1 MMMNKTIEEQK
12 YQLIV
17 HQKMDENQQTK
28 IHKNKE

>member
-1 MMMNKTIEEQK
+1 MMMNRTIEEQK

-17 HQKMDENQQTK
+17 QQKMDENQQTK

>member
-17 HQKMDENQQTK
+17 QQKMDENQQTK

>member
-17 HQKMDENQQTK
+17 QQKMDENQQTK
-28 IHKNKE
+28 INKNKE

>member
-17 HQKMDENQQTK
+17 QQKMDENQQTK
-28 IHKNKE
+28 INKNKK

>member
-17 HQKMDENQQTK
+17 QQKMDENQQTK
-28 IHKNKE
+28 KHKNKE

>member
-1 MMMNKTIEEQK
+1 MMMNKRIEEEK

-17 HQKMDENQQTK
+17 QQKMDENQQTK